1 MFEQNFTI
9 YSDLPWT
16 SVTYLPEH
24 SQVRLASQ
32 QPTAHIS
39 KELFEKSPAVLLHI
53 DMISAE

>member
-1 MFEQNFTI
+1 MFEQNLTI

-24 SQVRLASQ
+24 SQVRLAVQ

-39 KELFEKSPAVLLHI
+39 KDLFEKSPAVLLHI
-53 DMISAE
+53 DMFSGQ